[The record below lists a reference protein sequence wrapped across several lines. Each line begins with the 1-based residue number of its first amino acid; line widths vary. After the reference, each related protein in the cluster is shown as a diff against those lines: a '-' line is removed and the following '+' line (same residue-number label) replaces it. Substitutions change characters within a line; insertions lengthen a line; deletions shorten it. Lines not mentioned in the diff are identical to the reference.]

1 MTEETTPKKEYTA
14 GKFLRNV
21 ILKSLLLF
29 LILNFALAFIPHGN
43 AVGKISFYNTLWPG
57 RVRLPLLA
65 RTRRRLTTSVSMTWK
80 RCLPAMRSTR
90 GPNQQTNSGSF

>member
-57 RVRLPLLA
+57 RVRLPFGENPQEAYKPQPL
-65 RTRRRLTTSVSMTWK
+65 MTWK
-80 RCLPAMRSTR
+80 RCSPAMRSI
-90 GPNQQTNSGSF
+90 PV